1 MPRAMQKIE
10 VKCNNDIVWKT
21 EGGGQLPEEAYVLE
35 TWEEEW
41 YDEEAYAD
49 ESYD

>member
-10 VKCNNDIVWKT
+10 VKCNNDIVWKI
-21 EGGGQLPEEAYVLE
+21 GVKNNFLKKHVLE